1 MIGQT
6 ISHYHIV
13 EKLGGGGMG
22 VVYKAEDTRLHRLVA
37 LKFLPSEMTHDSP
50 SLHRFQ
56 REAQAAS
63 ALNHPNICTIYDIG
77 EQDGRRFIVMEYL
90 EGKTLKHTIAGQPME
105 IEQIFDVGI
114 EVTDALSAAHSAGV
128 VHRDIKPANIF
139 ITKWGRAKIL
149 DFGLA
154 KVLSRATSAAEATTI
169 STDVTVSEEYLT
181 SPGIAVGTIAY
192 MSPEQARA
200 QELDSRTDLFSFGTV
215 MYEMCTGVLPF
226 RGEGAGVIFE
236 AILRRAPAPAVRFN
250 PDLPADLER
259 IVNKCLEK
267 DRNLRYQ
274 HASDV
279 RADLQR
285 LKRDTES
292 ARVSA
297 VASCHE
303 REERYIFV
311 AFNTRLPYW
320 QEAEAG
326 FKDAARQMGVEI
338 ELMGSAVCSPDE
350 ELAAFQQAVSQKP
363 SGILLAASSAEL
375 FRSPINSAIERGIPV
390 ICMDADSPESKR
402 ILFIG
407 TDNFR
412 AGQESGT
419 RMGDLLKGK
428 GNVVV
433 VTIPGQPNV
442 HDRLRGVE
450 EALKRFPGMKIV
462 QSIDDRADPRNAYD
476 AISALMQCKDR
487 PDGIICLEASGG
499 AGSADALHRLDLTG
513 KIPIVAF
520 DNDPETLDWIQRGA
534 IAATVVQKPYVM
546 SYYGLK
552 FLDDLHHNAVHEFRD
567 SKEASDTWTWGPP
580 RLPWTRWPPMPVWVD
595 TGTVLV
601 DKNNLVAFREA
612 FAARA
617 KAVSAATIL
626 PNMKGS

>member
-1 MIGQT
+1 VTDSESLLGQNV
-6 ISHYHIV
+6 SHYRIL

-37 LKFLPSEMTHDSP
+37 LKFLPSDMTHDSP

-77 EQDGRRFIVMEYL
+77 EQDGRRFIAMEYL
-90 EGKTLKHTIAGQPME
+90 EGKTLKHTIAGRRME
-105 IEQIFDVGI
+105 IEEIFDVAIDVAG
-114 EVTDALSAAHSAGV
+114 ALDAAHSAGI

-139 ITKWGRAKIL
+139 VTKWGHAKIL

-154 KVLSRATSAAEATTI
+154 KVESTATSVAEAAAV
-169 STDVTVSEEYLT
+169 STEVTVSEEYLT
-181 SPGIAVGTIAY
+181 RPGTAVGTIAY

-200 QELDSRTDLFSFGTV
+200 KELDARTDLFSFGAV

-226 RGEGAGVIFE
+226 RGESAGVIFE
-236 AILRRAPAPAVRFN
+236 AILSRAPAPVVRLN

-259 IVNKCLEK
+259 IINKCLEK

-285 LKRDTES
+285 LKRATDS
-292 ARVSA
+292 ARVA
-297 VASCHE
+297 AIASCHE
-303 REERYIFV
+303 VEERYIFV
-311 AFNTRLPYW
+311 GFNTGLPYW

-326 FKDAARQMGVEI
+326 FKDAAKQMGVKV
-338 ELMGSAVCSPDE
+338 ELTGPAAYSPDE
-350 ELAAFQQAVSQKP
+350 ELAAFQQAVCQKP
-363 SGILLAASSAEL
+363 SGILLAASAAEL
-375 FRSPINSAIERGIPV
+375 FRSPINSAIEQGIPV

-412 AGQESGT
+412 AGQESGR
-419 RMGDLLKGK
+419 RMGDLLKVK

-433 VTIPGQPNV
+433 VTVLGPFNLD
-442 HDRLRGVE
+442 DRLRGVE
-450 EALKRFPGMKIV
+450 EALKKFPGMKIT
-462 QSIDDRADPRNAYD
+462 QAIDDRADSRNAYD
-476 AISALMQCKDR
+476 TISALMQSKDK

-499 AGSADALHRLDLTG
+499 AGTADALHRLDLTG

-520 DNDPETLDWIQRGA
+520 DKDPETLDWIQRGA

-567 SKEASDTWTWGPP
+567 SKTASDTWAWGPP

-595 TGTVLV
+595 TGTALV
-601 DKNNLVAFREA
+601 DKNNLAAFREA

-617 KAVSAATIL
+617 KR
-626 PNMKGS
+626 

>member
-56 REAQAAS
+56 REARAAS
-63 ALNHPNICTIYDIG
+63 ALNHPNICTIYDID
-77 EQDGRRFIVMEYL
+77 EQDGRPFIVMEYL
-90 EGKTLKHTIAGQPME
+90 EGKTLKHTIAAQPME

-154 KVLSRATSAAEATTI
+154 KVVSGATSAEATTV

-200 QELDSRTDLFSFGTV
+200 KELDSRTDLFSFGTV

-226 RGEGAGVIFE
+226 RGESAGVIFE

-326 FKDAARQMGVEI
+326 FKDAARQMGVKV

-363 SGILLAASSAEL
+363 SGILLAASNAEL
-375 FRSPINSAIERGIPV
+375 FRSPINSAIERAIPV

-520 DNDPETLDWIQRGA
+520 DNDPGTLDWIQRGA

-552 FLDDLHHNAVHEFRD
+552 FLDDLHHNAVHEFRN

-580 RLPWTRWPPMPVWVD
+580 RQPRTRWPPMPVWVD

-617 KAVSAATIL
+617 K
-626 PNMKGS
+626 P